1 MKASHRKDVIIARLI
16 FAAICIFIIAG
27 ITAIIVTVTSK
38 SAKKK
43 ETADNQSKV
52 ATSESETSDDT
63 EIGTI
68 YLPNTTTE
76 QTEETVS
83 YVTTTSSVNM
93 REKPDKNATII
104 TTIAP
109 DVKLEYLSEDN
120 GWTEVKFQDQ
130 TGYVSSD
137 YVKSSLQD
145 DTSGD
150 DATDDDAA
158 NDGAADDST
167 TNNGTTGSSTKDSVT
182 AGVSSALTSIRN
194 RT

>member
-27 ITAIIVTVTSK
+27 ITAIVVTITSK
-38 SAKKK
+38 HSKKNN
-43 ETADNQSKV
+43 TADAPQNV
-52 ATSESETSDDT
+52 ASESETSADT

-68 YLPNTTTE
+68 YLPQSTTE
-76 QTEETVS
+76 NTEESVT
-83 YVTTTSSVNM
+83 YVTTTNSVNM

-104 TTIAP
+104 TVISP
-109 DVKLEYLSEDN
+109 NVKLEYLSEDN

-145 DTSGD
+145 STSGD
-150 DATDDDAA
+150 GAA
-158 NDGAADDST
+158 NDGTSND
-167 TNNGTTGSSTKDSVT
+167 GTTDSGNTDNNTTKSDAAGSVT
-182 AGVSSALTSIRN
+182 AGVSSALMMLQGRM
-194 RT
+194 

>member
-27 ITAIIVTVTSK
+27 ITAIVVTITSRN
-38 SAKKK
+38 SKKK
-43 ETADNQSKV
+43 AEADNQQSV
-52 ATSESETSDDT
+52 AASESETSADT

-68 YLPNTTTE
+68 YIPEATTQ
-76 QTEETVS
+76 QTEDTVT
-83 YVTTTSSVNM
+83 YVTTTNSVNM

-104 TTIAP
+104 TVISP

-120 GWTEVKFQDQ
+120 GWTEVKFQGQ

-150 DATDDDAA
+150 GAA
-158 NDGAADDST
+158 NDGTTDSGNADNNT
-167 TNNGTTGSSTKDSVT
+167 TKADTAGSVT
-182 AGVSSALTSIRN
+182 AGVSSALMLLQGRM
-194 RT
+194 

>member
-27 ITAIIVTVTSK
+27 ITAIVVTITSK
-38 SAKKK
+38 HSKKNNIDD
-43 ETADNQSKV
+43 TQQNVS
-52 ATSESETSDDT
+52 SESETSADT

-68 YLPNTTTE
+68 YLPQSSTENTETETT
-76 QTEETVS
+76 
-83 YVTTTSSVNM
+83 YVTTTNSVNM
-93 REKPDKNATII
+93 REKPDKNAAII
-104 TTIAP
+104 TVIGP

-145 DTSGD
+145 STSEDGAENDSISGD
-150 DATDDDAA
+150 GNPDSGNTDNNTTKSDAA
-158 NDGAADDST
+158 GN
-167 TNNGTTGSSTKDSVT
+167 VT
-182 AGVSSALTSIRN
+182 AGVSSALMMIQGRM
-194 RT
+194 

>member
-27 ITAIIVTVTSK
+27 ITAIVVTITSK
-38 SAKKK
+38 HSKKNND
-43 ETADNQSKV
+43 ADAPQNV
-52 ATSESETSDDT
+52 ASESETSADT

-68 YLPNTTTE
+68 YLPQSTTE
-76 QTEETVS
+76 NTEESAT
-83 YVTTTSSVNM
+83 YVTTTNSVNM

-104 TTIAP
+104 TVIAP
-109 DVKLEYLSEDN
+109 NVKLEYLSEDN

-145 DTSGD
+145 STSD
-150 DATDDDAA
+150 DGTA
-158 NDGAADDST
+158 NDGASDDST
-167 TNNGTTGSSTKDSVT
+167 TDSGNTDNNTTKSDAAGGVT
-182 AGVSSALTSIRN
+182 AGVSSALMMLQGRM
-194 RT
+194 